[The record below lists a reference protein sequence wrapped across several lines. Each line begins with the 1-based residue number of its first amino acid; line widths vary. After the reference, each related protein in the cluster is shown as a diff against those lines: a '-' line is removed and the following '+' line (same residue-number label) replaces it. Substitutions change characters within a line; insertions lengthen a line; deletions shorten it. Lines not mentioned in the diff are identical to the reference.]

1 MTMELAHSMNAPNGE
16 SKDLD
21 RRQLI
26 IDYLPY
32 VKRVVNRIIVHL
44 PYGVEREDL
53 YNVGVIGL
61 IQAID
66 RFDPSRDNKFTTYA
80 VFRIRGAVLSE
91 LRSRDF
97 LSRLSRRKIR
107 EVDHVCAKLEQR
119 LGRPAE
125 AAELAAEMNMP
136 LDELHRIKQMSSIS
150 FISFEELE
158 GSTNMDK
165 NKLFNGFLREEE
177 DVLSKTGLMEIQS
190 AVAEAIEELPEK
202 EKLVLSLYYDDELTM
217 KETGGVLGITESR
230 VSQLHSQ
237 AIRRLRAKLRKKKLL
252 RED

>member
-1 MTMELAHSMNAPNGE
+1 MTMELAERLDSHNGE
-16 SKDLD
+16 MEASN

-26 IDYLPY
+26 LDYLPY
-32 VKRVVNRIIVHL
+32 VKRVVNRIVVHL
-44 PYGVEREDL
+44 PSGVEREDL

-66 RFDPSRDNKFTTYA
+66 RFDPSRDNKFTPYA

-107 EVDHVCAKLEQR
+107 ELDRACAKLEQR

-125 AAELAAEMNMP
+125 AAELAAEMNIT
-136 LDELHRIKQMSSIS
+136 LDELHHIKQMSSIS
-150 FISFEELE
+150 FISFDELE
-158 GSTNMDK
+158 GSTAMEK
-165 NKLFNGFLREEE
+165 KKLFNGFLREDE
-177 DVLSKTGLMEIQS
+177 DVLSKAGLMEVQS
-190 AVAEAIEELPEK
+190 SVAEAIEELPEK
-202 EKLVLSLYYDDELTM
+202 EQLVLSLYYDDELTM

-237 AIRRLRAKLRKKKLL
+237 AIARIRAKLRKKKLL
-252 RED
+252 KDD

>member
-1 MTMELAHSMNAPNGE
+1 MTMELAEKLDSHNGE
-16 SKDLD
+16 MEASN

-26 IDYLPY
+26 LDYLPY
-32 VKRVVNRIIVHL
+32 VKRVVNRIVVHL
-44 PYGVEREDL
+44 PSGVEREDL

-107 EVDHVCAKLEQR
+107 ELDRACAKLEQR
-119 LGRPAE
+119 LGRPAD
-125 AAELAAEMNMP
+125 AAELAAEMNIT
-136 LDELHRIKQMSSIS
+136 LDELHHIKQMSSIS
-150 FISFEELE
+150 FISFDELE
-158 GSTNMDK
+158 GSTAMEK
-165 NKLFNGFLREEE
+165 KKLFNGFLRDDE
-177 DVLSKTGLMEIQS
+177 DVLSKAGLMEVQS
-190 AVAEAIEELPEK
+190 SVAEAIEELPEK

-237 AIRRLRAKLRKKKLL
+237 AIARIRAKLRKKKLL
-252 RED
+252 KDD

>member
-1 MTMELAHSMNAPNGE
+1 MTMELAEKLDSHNGE
-16 SKDLD
+16 MEASN

-26 IDYLPY
+26 LDYLPY
-32 VKRVVNRIIVHL
+32 VKRVVNRIVVHL
-44 PYGVEREDL
+44 PSGVEREDL

-107 EVDHVCAKLEQR
+107 ELDRACAKLEQR
-119 LGRPAE
+119 LGRPAD
-125 AAELAAEMNMP
+125 AAELAAEMNIT
-136 LDELHRIKQMSSIS
+136 LDELHHIKQMSSIS
-150 FISFEELE
+150 FISFDELE
-158 GSTNMDK
+158 GSTAMEK
-165 NKLFNGFLREEE
+165 KKLFNGFLRDDE
-177 DVLSKTGLMEIQS
+177 DVLSKAGLMEVQS
-190 AVAEAIEELPEK
+190 SVAEAIEELPEK

-237 AIRRLRAKLRKKKLL
+237 AIARIRVKLRKKKLL
-252 RED
+252 KDD

>member
-1 MTMELAHSMNAPNGE
+1 MNMELAENLDSHSSEMTAA
-16 SKDLD
+16 SRQDLI
-21 RRQLI
+21 LE
-26 IDYLPY
+26 YLPY
-32 VKRVVNRIIVHL
+32 VKRVVNRIVVHL
-44 PYGVEREDL
+44 PSGVEREDL

-107 EVDHVCAKLEQR
+107 ELDRACVKLEQR

-125 AAELAAEMNMP
+125 AAELAAEMNIP
-136 LDELHRIKQMSSIS
+136 LDELHQIKQMSSIS
-150 FISFEELE
+150 FISYEELE
-158 GSTNMDK
+158 GHSAMDK
-165 NKLFNGFLREEE
+165 KKLFNGFIREEE
-177 DVLSKTGLMEIQS
+177 DVLSKTGLLEVQS
-190 AVAEAIEELPEK
+190 AVADAIEELPEK

-237 AIRRLRAKLRKKKLL
+237 AIARLRTKLRKKKLL
-252 RED
+252 KDD

>member
-1 MTMELAHSMNAPNGE
+1 MTMELAERLDSQNGE
-16 SKDLD
+16 MEAAN

-26 IDYLPY
+26 LDYLPY
-32 VKRVVNRIIVHL
+32 VKRVVNRIVVHL
-44 PYGVEREDL
+44 PSGVEREDL

-107 EVDHVCAKLEQR
+107 ELDRACAKLEQR

-125 AAELAAEMNMP
+125 AAELAAEMNIT
-136 LDELHRIKQMSSIS
+136 LDELHHIKQMSSIS
-150 FISFEELE
+150 FISFDELE
-158 GSTNMDK
+158 GSTAMEK
-165 NKLFNGFLREEE
+165 KKLFNGFLREDE
-177 DVLSKTGLMEIQS
+177 DVLSKAGLMEVQS
-190 AVAEAIEELPEK
+190 SVAEAIEELPEK
-202 EKLVLSLYYDDELTM
+202 EKLVMSLYYDDELTM

-237 AIRRLRAKLRKKKLL
+237 AIARIRTKLRKKKLL
-252 RED
+252 KDD